1 MALIE
6 VTGYI
11 TMDLCPKT
19 GQSGRPYISF
29 NLLEKTGY
37 GEKHWTQLYQVWAWG
52 KADVDR
58 LMGLGVKQGSKVKV
72 TGKQKLV
79 DAYTKESGRTKQL
92 KISLQS
98 CRLIAEPDS
107 MQHFHEPDNT
117 DTAPA
122 RELNG
127 DREPLPE

>member
-11 TMDLCPKT
+11 TTDLCPQT

-37 GEKHWTQLYQVWAWG
+37 GEKQWTQLYQVWAWG

-58 LMGLGVKQGSKVKV
+58 LMELGVKKGSKVKV

-92 KISLQS
+92 KISLQD
-98 CRLIAEPDS
+98 CRLVAEPNS
-107 MQHFHEPDNT
+107 RQHLHEPDDT
-117 DTAPA
+117 DTNPV